1 MDRLKWRCSLARICC
16 GILKVA
22 AGTSGIVA
30 LSFPPVA
37 PIFGSICTQAGVG
50 AAAFGATVTVFEQ
63 MSRSEQVGHWVSFH
77 QLLNKI
83 TDLLTWRDSFLLS

>member
-1 MDRLKWRCSLARICC
+1 MRVPKHTCEYCLQLDRLKWRCSLARIGC

-37 PIFGSICTQAGVG
+37 PIFGSICTQASVG

-63 MSRSEQVGHWVSFH
+63 MSRSEQV
-77 QLLNKI
+77 
-83 TDLLTWRDSFLLS
+83 RDCLFSYSYRLPV